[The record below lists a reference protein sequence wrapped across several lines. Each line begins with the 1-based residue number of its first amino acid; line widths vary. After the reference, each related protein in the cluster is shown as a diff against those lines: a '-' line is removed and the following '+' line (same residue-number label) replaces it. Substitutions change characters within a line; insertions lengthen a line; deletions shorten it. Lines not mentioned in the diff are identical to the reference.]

1 MRTLTLALA
10 LALALA
16 PPLTPTPAP
25 TLTLTQVQPQC
36 GAVLCFPQGN
46 TASLV
51 HEGSGVTRGAKYVIR
66 TDVVYRPC
74 AS

>member
-1 MRTLTLALA
+1 M
-10 LALALA
+10 
-16 PPLTPTPAP
+16 
-25 TLTLTQVQPQC
+25 QPQC

-51 HEGSGVTRGAKYVIR
+51 HEGSEVTRGAKYVIR

-74 AS
+74 